1 MGSVTGA
8 LETLN
13 LSERLGSYIHSLS
26 HITNREGKTVEKRE
40 REREREKGRGRKGG
54 REQRE
59 AFPIAVKQLTVPCLK
74 LSDLSNV
81 FQALKLV
88 LGETTMIKLS

>member
-40 REREREKGRGRKGG
+40 REREREGEGKKGREGAKGRH
-54 REQRE
+54 
-59 AFPIAVKQLTVPCLK
+59 FPL
-74 LSDLSNV
+74 LSSN
-81 FQALKLV
+81 
-88 LGETTMIKLS
+88 